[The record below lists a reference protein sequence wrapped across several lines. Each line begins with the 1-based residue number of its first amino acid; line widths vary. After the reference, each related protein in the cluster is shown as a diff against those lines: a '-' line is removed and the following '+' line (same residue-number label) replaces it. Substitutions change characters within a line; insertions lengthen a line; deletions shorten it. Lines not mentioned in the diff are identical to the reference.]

1 MALTWRFKFT
11 AFAIAAS
18 VIIGGAYRIG
28 DRLANTAAQDASA
41 RQLQIISL
49 DLESILERY
58 EALPFAL
65 SFQPEA
71 AQVLQQPDGAAVV
84 LHLNRVLSAIQ
95 QQAKVAAIYLMDPQG
110 KTLASSNW
118 DTSQSYIGKNLS
130 LAKEAYALE
139 AAKPEIAK
147 QKNSDGTVSTYR
159 NMAKFNEKM
168 KPLQAEVDNHQNNI
182 ELLQK
187 ELNGMR

>member
-1 MALTWRFKFT
+1 MIKNLRLIGISALVITLFT
-11 AFAIAAS
+11 SPLLADIYKHTDDNGVVTYSNLKSKGAIKLNIANDGDSSNAS
-18 VIIGGAYRIG
+18 DTAEQASPRSRPRQSSNDFPRV
-28 DRLANTAAQDASA
+28 DANTQTQRDAK
-41 RQLQIISL
+41 RQ
-49 DLESILERY
+49 SILES
-58 EALPFAL
+58 ELKA
-65 SFQPEA
+65 EKA
-71 AQVLQQPDGAAVV
+71 A
-84 LHLNRVLSAIQ
+84 
-95 QQAKVAAIYLMDPQG
+95 
-110 KTLASSNW
+110 
-118 DTSQSYIGKNLS
+118 LS

-139 AAKPEIAK
+139 ASKPEIAR

>member
-1 MALTWRFKFT
+1 MTVPAGSLSKASCAAEGGRFPGCGERFFLFVGVMRYYK
-11 AFAIAAS
+11 
-18 VIIGGAYRIG
+18 G
-28 DRLANTAAQDASA
+28 LH
-41 RQLQIISL
+41 
-49 DLESILERY
+49 IL
-58 EALPFAL
+58 L
-65 SFQPEA
+65 EA
-71 AQVLQQPDGAAVV
+71 AQGTDYPIIIVGAGPLEAE
-84 LHLNRVLSAIQ
+84 LKAE
-95 QQAKVAAIYLMDPQG
+95 KAA
-110 KTLASSNW
+110 
-118 DTSQSYIGKNLS
+118 LS

-139 AAKPEIAK
+139 AAKPEIAR